1 MRKTVDKP
9 KNKSIIVIVNDDNV
23 AISDDAEAKLKKYT
37 VMIIGDS
44 DKYETIAK
52 NVNGTL
58 AGAIAKRLIANGTWT
73 QVKEEK

>member
-1 MRKTVDKP
+1 M
-9 KNKSIIVIVNDDNV
+9 
-23 AISDDAEAKLKKYT
+23 KKYT

-44 DKYETIAK
+44 GKYETIAK

-58 AGAIAKRLIANGTWT
+58 AGAIAKRLKANGTWT